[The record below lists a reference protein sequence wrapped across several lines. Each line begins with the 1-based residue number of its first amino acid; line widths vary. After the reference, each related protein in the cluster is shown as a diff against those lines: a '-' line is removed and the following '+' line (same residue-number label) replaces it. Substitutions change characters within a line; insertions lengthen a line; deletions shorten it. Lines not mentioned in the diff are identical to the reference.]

1 MQQFA
6 APVWFPPPVQ
16 QIMIRH
22 ESSLPVE
29 RVYAY
34 LAEHEHL
41 GPLFGAKIT
50 RVRDGETTR
59 NGVGSVRKLKIGPL
73 PDFDET
79 VVEAVENER
88 IVYRIT
94 RGSPLKDHEGVMAFA
109 PTATGSR
116 LDYTITFGS
125 KLPLLDRVVKV
136 GLERNIR
143 NGLKT
148 LDGKA

>member
-1 MQQFA
+1 MQHIQ
-6 APVWFPPPVQ
+6 
-16 QIMIRH
+16 IRH
-22 ESSLPVE
+22 ESTLPVE
-29 RVYAY
+29 RLYAY

-41 GPLFGAKIT
+41 GPLFGARIT
-50 RVRDGETTR
+50 RVRDGDSGR
-59 NGVGSVRKLKIGPL
+59 NGAGSVRKLKIGPL

-79 VVEAVENER
+79 TVEAVENER

-125 KLPLLDRVVKV
+125 KVPLLDRVVKV

-143 NGLKT
+143 KGLARV
-148 LDGKA
+148 DGLA